1 MGLFSG
7 ESGNPRDSV
16 MAEWMIFLSCLSS
29 FFVSDFYIR
38 ESENY
43 RIPKINLVWGIKKK
57 GGGGVS
63 C

>member
-1 MGLFSG
+1 MDDLFKLFVKL
-7 ESGNPRDSV
+7 PT
-16 MAEWMIFLSCLSS
+16 IS

-43 RIPKINLVWGIKKK
+43 RIPKINLVRGIKKR
-57 GGGGVS
+57 GGGVS